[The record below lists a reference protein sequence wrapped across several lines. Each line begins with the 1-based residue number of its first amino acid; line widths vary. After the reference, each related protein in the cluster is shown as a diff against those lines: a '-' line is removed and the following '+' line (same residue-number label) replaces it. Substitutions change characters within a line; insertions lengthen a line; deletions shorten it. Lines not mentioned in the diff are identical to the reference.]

1 MRVLPLLPLFL
12 LACETPSMHSKLSRE
27 RTFAADVEF
36 LRQHRETIVLVAPHG
51 SGQVAVVPE
60 FQGRVMTSS
69 ARGGGGQS
77 YGFLKDELIAS
88 HEIAKGI
95 NVYGGEDRFWI
106 GPEGGQFS
114 VFFAPGTKEQT
125 LASWQTPALIDTE
138 SYPVVEESASA
149 VRFARPGRL
158 VNASGTV
165 FDFALERTIE
175 VLDAHAALAELGVE
189 AKTLAAVAYESRN
202 TLTNTGAEGWTK
214 ERGLLS
220 IWILGMFKP
229 APRTT
234 IVLPLALPLG
244 AELAGKV
251 NDAYFGKVP
260 PERLKQVASAHG
272 SALLFRGDGAMR
284 GKIGAAPTAA
294 RPLAGSWDPERG
306 VLTLVTFTLPAG
318 ARDYV
323 NSTWVVPQAEP
334 FRGDAVNS
342 YNDGPSAPG
351 AAPFGPFYELESSSP
366 AAALAPRQS
375 LTHTHRTLHLEGP
388 RAELDGVA
396 RKVLGLSLDAI
407 EAGL

>member
-1 MRVLPLLPLFL
+1 MRVLLLLPFL
-12 LACETPSMHSKLSRE
+12 LASCANSFMRSTLPPE
-27 RTFAADVEF
+27 RTFAEDVAF
-36 LRQHRETIVLVAPHG
+36 LKQHRETIVLVAPHG
-51 SGQVAVVPE
+51 SGQIAVVPE

-69 ARGGGGQS
+69 ARGGAGQS

-88 HEIAKGI
+88 RAIVKGI

-114 VFFAPGTKEQT
+114 VFFAPGTTEQT

-138 SYPVVEESASA
+138 SYPVVEESASM

-165 FDFALERTIE
+165 FDFALDRTIE
-175 VLDAHAALAELGVE
+175 VLDARTALAELGVE
-189 AKTLAAVAYESRN
+189 VQALSVVAYESRN
-202 TLTNTGAEGWTK
+202 TLTNTGAEAWTK

-234 IVLPLALPLG
+234 IVLPLALPHG
-244 AELAGKV
+244 AELTGQV

-260 PERLKQVASAHG
+260 SERLAHVASAHG
-272 SALLFRGDGAMR
+272 SALLFRGDGALR

-306 VLTLVTFTLPAG
+306 VFTLVTFTLPAG

-323 NSTWVVPQAEP
+323 DSTWVVPQAEP

-366 AAALAPRQS
+366 AAALAPGQS
-375 LTHTHRTLHLEGP
+375 LTHMHRTLHLEGP
-388 RAELDGVA
+388 RAELDRVA
-396 RKVLGLSLDAI
+396 RRVLGLSLEAI
-407 EAGL
+407 EGGL

>member
-1 MRVLPLLPLFL
+1 MRGLLLTFPLLV
-12 LACETPSMHSKLSRE
+12 ACTSPAMRSTLPPE
-27 RTFAADVEF
+27 RTFAEDVAF
-36 LRQHRETIVLVAPHG
+36 LRQHRETIVLVAPG
-51 SGQVAVVPE
+51 GGGQIAVVPE

-69 ARGGGGQS
+69 ARGGAGRS

-88 HEIAKGI
+88 RERSKGI

-125 LASWQTPALIDTE
+125 LANWQTPALIDTE
-138 SYPVVEESASA
+138 SYPLVEQSASA
-149 VRFARPGRL
+149 VRFARPARL

-165 FDFALERTIE
+165 FDFAIDRTIE
-175 VLDAHAALAELGVE
+175 VLDASVALAELGAE
-189 AKTLAAVAYESRN
+189 AEGLAAVAYESRN
-202 TLTNTGAEGWTK
+202 TLTNTGANQWTK

-234 IVLPLALPLG
+234 VILPLTLAHG
-244 AELAGKV
+244 TELTGRV

-260 PERLKQVASAHG
+260 PERLKHVASAHG
-272 SALLFRGDGAMR
+272 SALLFRGDGALR
-284 GKIGAAPTAA
+284 GKIGASPGAA
-294 RPLAGSWDPERG
+294 RPLAASWDPERG
-306 VLTLVTFTLPAG
+306 VLTVVAFTLPAG

-366 AAALAPRQS
+366 AAELAPGQS
-375 LTHTHRTLHLEGP
+375 LTHVHRTLHLEGP
-388 RAELDGVA
+388 RAALDRVA
-396 RKVLGLSLDAI
+396 RALLGLSLGEI
-407 EAGL
+407 ESGL